1 MPDPAL
7 KPPASRCTP
16 HPVPALATL
25 TLAALVLAGCGTSGA
40 DLSRSF
46 GLTRDAPDEFTV
58 TTQVPLSMPPNFN
71 VRPPDPGAP
80 RPQQVSEQ
88 QQAQEALVPQI
99 ALNGAPTGAPSAGQ
113 AALVQ
118 AAGPTPPG
126 NIRNEVDN
134 EAATAANQNETFV
147 DKLLFWQEAPPPGI
161 VVDPQ
166 KEAQRIRENAA
177 LGRSQDSGDTPIIQ
191 PRKKG
196 WLEGLF

>member
-7 KPPASRCTP
+7 KPPASRRP
-16 HPVPALATL
+16 VHPVPALATL
-25 TLAALVLAGCGTSGA
+25 TLATLVLAGCGSGM

-80 RPQQVSEQ
+80 RPQQLSEQ

-99 ALNGAPTGAPSAGQ
+99 ALNGPPTGAPSTGQ

-118 AAGPTPPG
+118 AAGPTAPT

-134 EAATAANQNETFV
+134 EAAAAANQNESFV
-147 DKLLFWQEAPPPGI
+147 DKLLFWRESPPPGI

-177 LGRSQDSGDTPIIQ
+177 LGRSQDSGNTPIIQ

>member
-7 KPPASRCTP
+7 KPPASRRP
-16 HPVPALATL
+16 AHPVPAMATL
-25 TLAALVLAGCGTSGA
+25 TLAALVLAGCGSGM

-80 RPQQVSEQ
+80 RPQQLSEQ

-99 ALNGAPTGAPSAGQ
+99 ALNGPQTGAPSTGQ

-118 AAGPTPPG
+118 AAGPTAPG
-126 NIRNEVDN
+126 NIRIEVDN
-134 EAATAANQNETFV
+134 EAAAAANQNESFV
-147 DKLLFWQEAPPPGI
+147 DKMLFWRESPPPGI

-177 LGRSQDSGDTPIIQ
+177 LGRSQDAGDTPIIQ

>member
-1 MPDPAL
+1 VL
-7 KPPASRCTP
+7 KPPASRRP
-16 HPVPALATL
+16 AHPVPALATL
-25 TLAALVLAGCGTSGA
+25 TLAALVLAGCGSGM

-80 RPQQVSEQ
+80 RPQQLSEQ

-99 ALNGAPTGAPSAGQ
+99 ALNGPQTGAPSTGQ

-118 AAGPTPPG
+118 AAGPNAPA
-126 NIRNEVDN
+126 NIRIEVDN
-134 EAATAANQNETFV
+134 EAAAAANQNESFV
-147 DKLLFWQEAPPPGI
+147 DKVLFWRDAPPPGI